1 MFNHLQLNQ
10 LNSQQQKEAEHFK
23 YTLHC
28 DSCVRVEYDLTSV
41 SPVYSEDSVVHQT
54 ADSLIFLFYSMT
66 DSDLSG
72 VQGLI
77 SELKSEQQNL
87 HL

>member
-1 MFNHLQLNQ
+1 MFNHLQLNN

-28 DSCVRVEYDLTSV
+28 DSCVRVKYDLTLI

-54 ADSLIFLFYSMT
+54 ADSLIFLFYSQT
-66 DSDLSG
+66 DSVLSG